1 MTITRKMTGK
11 VVGRDV
17 PVVQLD
23 LILSNLPAGVYGIE
37 NADGAELTTAT
48 VKSGR
53 ATIANPAALAG

>member
-17 PVVQLD
+17 PVVQLE
-23 LILSNLPAGVYGIE
+23 LVLANLPAGVYGIE

-53 ATIANPAALAG
+53 VMIANSAVLAG